1 MFLKN
6 LVAQNPAFAA
16 AAIELHQSGELPP
29 DTYVIDL
36 DMLGT
41 NAQTLCSEA
50 HGLGLDV
57 IAMTKQFGRN
67 PVALDTL
74 RTSGVDSFVA
84 VDMTCAR
91 AIDRAGQPV
100 GHLGHLV
107 QIPRH
112 DAAAAA
118 AMRPQN
124 WTVFSEVKAREAAA
138 AANAAGLDQR
148 LLARVYDLDGMVI
161 ESHAGGFDADEIES
175 VADRFD
181 ALDGGHFGGITS
193 YPALMFD
200 RESRKVVPTPNLR
213 TLERTA
219 ERLRRGGGWSDV
231 SVNGPGETSTP
242 TLAMLA
248 DAGVTQVEPGHGF
261 TATGAYHAFA
271 DLPELPAMLYLS
283 EVSHLDGDSAFCFGG
298 GLYLCIGSVDYQP
311 QALVGRDFDTAVRQS
326 VDATLSQNHQVI
338 DFYGRLAQTPGRTLA
353 PGDSV
358 LFCFRAQ
365 VFYTRSLVAPVSGIQ
380 SGTPRVEGL
389 YTVDGRPA

>member
-6 LVAQNPAFAA
+6 LVAHNPAFAA

-50 HGLGLDV
+50 HRLGLDV

-67 PVALDTL
+67 PLALETL
-74 RTSGVDSFVA
+74 RTNGVDSFVA

-100 GHLGHLV
+100 GHVGHLV
-107 QIPRH
+107 QIPKY
-112 DAAAAA
+112 DASAAA
-118 AMRPQN
+118 AMRPEN
-124 WTVFSEVKAREAAA
+124 WTVFSDLKAAEAAGA
-138 AANAAGLDQR
+138 AKEIGLDQR
-148 LLARVYDLDGMVI
+148 LLARVYDGDGMVI
-161 ESHAGGFDADEIES
+161 ESHAGGFDADEIEA

-181 ALDGGHFGGITS
+181 ALEGAHFGGITS
-193 YPALMFD
+193 YPALGFD
-200 RESRKVVPTPNLR
+200 REARTVVPTPNLR

-219 ERLRRGGGWSDV
+219 ERLRRGGRSGIA
-231 SVNGPGETSTP
+231 VNGPGETSTR
-242 TLAMLA
+242 TLATLA

-261 TATGAYHAFA
+261 TATGAYHAFEE
-271 DLPELPAMLYLS
+271 LPERPAMLYLS

-311 QALVGRDFDTAVRQS
+311 QALVGRDFDSAVAQS

-338 DFYGRLAQTPGRTLA
+338 DFYGRLAQTPRRTLR

-365 VFYTRSLVAPVSGIQ
+365 AFYTRSLVAPVAGIQ